1 MNPPSAYP
9 EQITAS
15 LVMRLQELGLAGD
28 RLPSAGTLAQLIDV
42 VCQTSLLQEEG
53 EPLQVR
59 TVFAAAEE
67 LAEEVKNLDAA
78 WHVVLFDEE
87 MPFTAQTLRKLAPAV
102 SYYRSMLGV
111 CGSCA
116 APSIWGIVVTGT
128 QWVNRPVSI
137 PHAATH
143 LPHHLI
149 FHALAPGHL
158 MITYGASRLVE
169 VSGGKLL
176 TEGFDPFLSQWLP
189 QRFAN
194 IRAGVI
200 ADLVF
205 GKSPESACKVDQS
218 FVRHAAQSVI
228 RRVLRLVRARRHGGM
243 LIYLPEDS
251 VCQDW
256 LPQWLRFR
264 VRFQQ
269 DETSGRFRTLLLSL
283 LARAVAVA
291 QEQGLRHVTWAD
303 YLQLHDS
310 KLAEIESAMTDFASF
325 LADLMSIDGAL
336 VLNQRFQ
343 LIGFGAEILGDSH
356 VATIARA
363 LDLEA
368 TEVQMEP
375 ADSAGTRH
383 RSAYRLVSAQPAVIA
398 VVVSQDGEARF
409 VAHHRDQ
416 LTYWPYLP

>member
-1 MNPPSAYP
+1 MNSPSAYP
-9 EQITAS
+9 EQITAA
-15 LVMRLQELGLAGD
+15 LVTRSQELGLESDKLPCAGA
-28 RLPSAGTLAQLIDV
+28 LTQLIDV
-42 VCQTSLLQEEG
+42 VYQTSLLQEEG
-53 EPLQVR
+53 EALQVR
-59 TVFAAAEE
+59 AVFATAEE
-67 LAEEVKNLDAA
+67 LASETKDLNAA
-78 WHVVLFDEE
+78 WHVVLFNEV
-87 MPFTAQTLRKLAPAV
+87 MPFTVQDLRKLTPAV
-102 SYYRSMLGV
+102 GYYRSMLGV
-111 CGSCA
+111 CGNA
-116 APSIWGIVVTGT
+116 DEPRIWGIVVTGT
-128 QWVNRPVSI
+128 QWVNRHVSI
-137 PHAATH
+137 PHAASH

-158 MITYGASRLVE
+158 MITHGAERLVE
-169 VSGGKLL
+169 VFGGKLL

-200 ADLVF
+200 ADLAL
-205 GKSPESACKVDQS
+205 GNSPETASKVDQN

-251 VCQDW
+251 VCHDW
-256 LPQWLRFR
+256 LPHWLRFR

-269 DETSGRFRTLLLSL
+269 DETSCRFRTLLLSL
-283 LARAVAVA
+283 LQRAVAVA
-291 QEQGLRHVTWAD
+291 QEQGLHQVTWAD
-303 YLQLHDS
+303 YLRLHDS

-325 LADLMSIDGAL
+325 LADLMGIDGAL

-368 TEVQMEP
+368 TEVQLEP

-409 VAHHRDQ
+409 VANHRDR